1 MPLPRNQT
9 AGWTGVTMTPGHA
22 KAAMRI
28 QLFERFPP
36 DAANW
41 DPGSERTPWLPRLD
55 VYEAINRVY
64 KPKMGRSVQPANVD
78 RIFTNEYGLV
88 GVQKGTSPTIAAVMD
103 LVEQTFAA
111 PTSTATAL
119 ALDGMDVVAHY
130 KVPENETPLRNF
142 VDTYAGLI
150 ALLRDAAQ
158 PSIDA
163 LSLICQY
170 DAWVAHLTAWGETA
184 QDGVA
189 TPVDKNALVQA
200 IKNASRSSYRL
211 RHELGGVDE
220 EGDEAGEKNE
230 GSDVQEAEKGETPQ
244 AKSPLFSLY
253 SFQTLSNELQLECL
267 RSTIDQSHLA
277 SMKRKMHKGLYFER
291 AKRFSELFPWR
302 VTEMMHALR
311 AACVAG
317 NEEDRAEFGV
327 RLVKAMIRVL
337 DIETRAEKY
346 TKQDPPAPAPRDQI
360 LAFRD
365 RLFAGDPSPHTLPDF
380 KSYIENEHENVVA
393 KALADKK
400 VGPAAVAVGAP
411 AAP

>member
-1 MPLPRNQT
+1 MPKNQSSV
-9 AGWTGVTMTPGHA
+9 WTGVTMTPGHA

-36 DAANW
+36 DAPDWEA
-41 DPGSERTPWLPRLD
+41 DSERTSWLPRVE
-55 VYEAINRVY
+55 VYEAINSVY

-103 LVEQTFAA
+103 LVEQRFAA

-119 ALDGMDVVAHY
+119 SLDGMDVVAHY
-130 KVPENETPLRNF
+130 KVPENESPLRNF
-142 VDTYAGLI
+142 TDTYAGLI

-163 LSLICQY
+163 LALICQY
-170 DAWVAHLTAWGETA
+170 DGWVAHLTAWGETA

-211 RHELGGVDE
+211 RHELGGVDQEGGEADE
-220 EGDEAGEKNE
+220 ESESGDVEEVE
-230 GSDVQEAEKGETPQ
+230 REEVPR
-244 AKSPLFSLY
+244 AKSPLFSLS

-277 SMKRKMHKGLYFER
+277 SMKRKMQKELYFDR

-327 RLVKAMIRVL
+327 RLVKAMSRVL
-337 DIETRAEKY
+337 DIEARAEKY
-346 TKQDPPAPAPRDQI
+346 TKEDPPPPAPRKEI
-360 LAFRD
+360 LELRN

-380 KSYIENEHENVVA
+380 KSYIDTEHEKVLA
-393 KALADKK
+393 KALADKNL
-400 VGPAAVAVGAP
+400 GSATAAVALTNP
-411 AAP
+411 